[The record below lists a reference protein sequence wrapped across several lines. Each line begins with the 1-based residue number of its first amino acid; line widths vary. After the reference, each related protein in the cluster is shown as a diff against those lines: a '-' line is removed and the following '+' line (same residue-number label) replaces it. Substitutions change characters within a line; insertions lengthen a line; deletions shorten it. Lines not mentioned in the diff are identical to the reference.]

1 MSKYQNE
8 LIQRKERLIS
18 GKKTFISFDMPYHIN
33 MLIDWI
39 GKLTLEINF
48 YVIKKSRTFKSGKG
62 KSTVTY

>member
-48 YVIKKSRTFKSGKG
+48 YVIKKVELSSLGRENLQ
-62 KSTVTY
+62 